1 MGVFKKLFGIKE
13 PDIPTPATPAP
24 QGVDETD
31 QESVDTKGGGLR
43 KRKARG
49 KRDLHGLCRQ
59 HLVPGRHRRGL
70 FSAS

>member
-49 KRDLHGLCRQ
+49 KRDLQILTTGLNT
-59 HLVPGRHRRGL
+59 GETRGNGVNV
-70 FSAS
+70 

>member
-31 QESVDTKGGGLR
+31 QESVDTKSGGLR
-43 KRKARG
+43 KRKTRG
-49 KRDLHGLCRQ
+49 KKDLQIPTTGLNT
-59 HLVPGRHRRGL
+59 GETRGNGVNV
-70 FSAS
+70 

>member
-24 QGVDETD
+24 QGADETD
-31 QESVDTKGGGLR
+31 QESVDIKGGGLR

-49 KRDLHGLCRQ
+49 KRDLQIHTTGLNT
-59 HLVPGRHRRGL
+59 GETRGNGVNV
-70 FSAS
+70 

>member
-31 QESVDTKGGGLR
+31 QETVDTKGGGLR

-49 KRDLHGLCRQ
+49 KRDLQIPTTGLNT
-59 HLVPGRHRRGL
+59 GETRGNGVNV
-70 FSAS
+70 